1 MEMIPSSKLNIAVE
15 NGLFTDDFLLYHLY
29 PWWFWIAMSNYSRLN
44 TPFIV
49 VIVHLPVKAS
59 MCLHMPPFIDMWNKS
74 YLISL
79 AKSANST
86 DESMGKLQMNPDVD
100 NSDCPVAWPLTHC
113 FWWPARKYVEISS
126 GDVFWKC
133 RQNFWTCGI
142 WNDCNLFMI
151 LFFIGCRHAHFR
163 KTQDSIPLSIRMN
176 WRMNWSFPVGIS
188 HLNIGREFSGE
199 L

>member
-86 DESMGKLQMNPDVD
+86 DESMGNSRWIQMSTTRTVLWHGH
-100 NSDCPVAWPLTHC
+100 SHTA
-113 FWWPARKYVEISS
+113 F
-126 GDVFWKC
+126 GDLPGNMWKS
-133 RQNFWTCGI
+133 
-142 WNDCNLFMI
+142 LLAM
-151 LFFIGCRHAHFR
+151 FFGNV
-163 KTQDSIPLSIRMN
+163 LSEFLDM
-176 WRMNWSFPVGIS
+176 W
-188 HLNIGREFSGE
+188 HLKW